1 MPETSSA
8 PVLRDDQVPRGFS
21 FAAVRAGLKAS
32 GKPDLACAL
41 TEQRAVAAA
50 MFTSNKVIAAPLI
63 VGQRHLER
71 SQHRLRVALVNAGN
85 ANCATGEAGV
95 NAAQQCCAS
104 AAAIFGCDAHSVFP
118 SSTGIIGVLLP
129 VDKLTAA
136 LPALHAARGST
147 AAHLQQMAGAIMTT
161 DTRSKIGVAC

>member
-41 TEQRAVAAA
+41 TEQPAVAAA

-63 VGQRHLER
+63 VPPEIAEPVTDPPLNVEF
-71 SQHRLRVALVNAGN
+71 SMKRLVIFVA
-85 ANCATGEAGV
+85 ANVRPESDRIV
-95 NAAQQCCAS
+95 
-104 AAAIFGCDAHSVFP
+104 
-118 SSTGIIGVLLP
+118 
-129 VDKLTAA
+129 
-136 LPALHAARGST
+136 R
-147 AAHLQQMAGAIMTT
+147 
-161 DTRSKIGVAC
+161 